1 MMEHW
6 TFKRKVSFWTH
17 TSIVIVPFSFSAVSA
32 WLFWYGL
39 FRDGVIATSMI
50 VVVDALAL
58 LGLILYIA
66 RISSPF
72 QVLRHALPFV
82 SIVPLGI
89 ELYGILEP
97 NGWGLAALIAVL
109 ATAIMVTVA
118 ALCFRTIEQLF
129 IPPLDAAREKAAHDV
144 QALVL
149 TMEQLKVVSEAVDVF
164 RGVTT
169 PSTPSPMIA
178 IESDASTATL
188 TPLSK
193 TKQVEQ
199 LAAAAGVHPSTM
211 WRRVQK
217 GEVVIEE

>member
-1 MMEHW
+1 MKHW

-17 TSIVIVPFSFSAVSA
+17 TGIVIVPFSFSAVSA

-39 FRDGVIATSMI
+39 FQDGWIASGMLVVI
-50 VVVDALAL
+50 DALAL

-72 QVLRHALPFV
+72 QILRHALPFV

-89 ELYGILEP
+89 ELYGVLEP
-97 NGWGLAALIAVL
+97 NGWGLAALIAIL

-129 IPPLDAAREKAAHDV
+129 IPPLDAAREKAAYDV
-144 QALVL
+144 QSLVL
-149 TMEQLKVVSEAVDVF
+149 TMEQLKVVSEAVEVF
-164 RGVTT
+164 RGATT
-169 PSTPSPMIA
+169 PSSPSPMLA
-178 IESDASTATL
+178 IESDDSTATL

-193 TKQVEQ
+193 TEQVRR
-199 LAAAAGVHPSTM
+199 LATARGVSVSTM
-211 WRRVQK
+211 WRRVQS
-217 GEVVIEE
+217 GEEILEG